1 MDLDRSA
8 LIYGELEERLQNHSF
23 WGPLLS
29 EIRRGL
35 RYASLHVAIFS
46 DPFLQHVI
54 EGRKTVDT
62 RLSTVRCAPFGQVMK
77 GDLVLVKETGGP
89 IVALT
94 YVADSEFFSVA
105 HHSLEDV
112 RADHGSQILADD
124 DFWIA
129 KKDARYA
136 SLIHLEQ
143 TVDFSP
149 IFFAKSDRR
158 GWVSLNDDQMEFAF

>member
-1 MDLDRSA
+1 M
-8 LIYGELEERLQNHSF
+8 
-23 WGPLLS
+23 
-29 EIRRGL
+29 
-35 RYASLHVAIFS
+35 
-46 DPFLQHVI
+46 
-54 EGRKTVDT
+54 
-62 RLSTVRCAPFGQVMK
+62 
-77 GDLVLVKETGGP
+77 LVKETGGP

-136 SLIHLEQ
+136 SLIHIEQ